1 MSYEKF
7 LERQLPRNIDQ
18 SGILNLMRSG
28 GQFARYFD
36 EGPKASLTDPIKM
49 FRGEALRKSTE
60 TLVPDELV
68 GKFNTP
74 NPKKARKYPEDFA
87 LGGKVTR
94 SFETTAEDLLKSA
107 HKAHMYH
114 GKVALDLNL
123 AKGVPSDKASSLFAE
138 YANEVDDSLL
148 KNLKI

>member
-49 FRGEALRKSTE
+49 FRGEA
-60 TLVPDELV
+60 
-68 GKFNTP
+68 
-74 NPKKARKYPEDFA
+74 
-87 LGGKVTR
+87 
-94 SFETTAEDLLKSA
+94 
-107 HKAHMYH
+107 
-114 GKVALDLNL
+114 
-123 AKGVPSDKASSLFAE
+123 
-138 YANEVDDSLL
+138 
-148 KNLKI
+148 